1 MILYLFVIFPKPST
15 APNLPCIFLFFY
27 FRIFQK
33 NNLFYF
39 VELFIHGETF
49 SPIIGTFHP
58 YKVVIFIQVVNF
70 SSIRKTLKAHNFH
83 IRHRIRMFFALL
95 VFDFGFVSLN
105 LEIFCTYSRKHW
117 LLWMWLHNGLFH
129 VCKRSYFLKF
139 CCWRAKTVKYG
150 WIMCTTMCHVIFLLW
165 MVILTFFP

>member
-1 MILYLFVIFPKPST
+1 LKGGSKGLQGEHGIKVGLNLICANILILYLFVIFPKPST

-70 SSIRKTLKAHNFH
+70 HPSPKL
-83 IRHRIRMFFALL
+83 
-95 VFDFGFVSLN
+95 
-105 LEIFCTYSRKHW
+105 
-117 LLWMWLHNGLFH
+117 
-129 VCKRSYFLKF
+129 
-139 CCWRAKTVKYG
+139 
-150 WIMCTTMCHVIFLLW
+150 
-165 MVILTFFP
+165 